1 MPNFFS
7 NLFDKI
13 KSGLNGFGENAKRV
27 AGRVGSVINGIGSNV
42 GKVWDFAKNIPIL
55 GDVIKRSPIS
65 GIVDTGLNIA
75 SGAGNLLSRLGEGNV
90 GGALNAGLKTAQR
103 VGLSKPMA
111 GKIGRVGHGLINQIQ
126 AI

>member
-1 MPNFFS
+1 MTNFFY

-13 KSGLNGFGENAKRV
+13 KSGINGFGQNAKRV
-27 AGRVGSVINGIGSNV
+27 AGRIGSVINGIGSNV
-42 GKVWDFAKNIPIL
+42 GKVWDFAKGIPIL

-90 GGALNAGLKTAQR
+90 GGALNAGLKSSQKL
-103 VGLSKPMA
+103 GLSKSMA
-111 GKIGRVGHGLINQIQ
+111 GRIGKAGHGLINQIQ
-126 AI
+126 AL

>member
-42 GKVWDFAKNIPIL
+42 GKVWDFAKGIPIL
-55 GDVIKRSPIS
+55 GDIIKRSPIS
-65 GIVDTGLNIA
+65 SIVDTGLNIT
-75 SGAGNLLSRLGEGNV
+75 SGAGNLLSRLGEGNI
-90 GGALNAGLKTAQR
+90 GGALNQGLKTAQK
-103 VGLSKPMA
+103 VGLPKKTA
-111 GKIGRVGHGLINQIQ
+111 GRIGNIGHGILNQL
-126 AI
+126 

>member
-1 MPNFFS
+1 MPSFFS

-42 GKVWDFAKNIPIL
+42 GKVWDFAKGIPIL
-55 GDVIKRSPIS
+55 GDDIKRSPIS

-90 GGALNAGLKTAQR
+90 GGALNQGLKTAQK

-111 GKIGRVGHGLINQIQ
+111 GRIGRVGHGLINQMQ
-126 AI
+126 SL